1 MNKNRFSK
9 TVYDVIVVGGGQ
21 AGLTMGYR
29 LDKKGL
35 RYLILNASAEPT
47 GSWPNYYDSLVLF
60 SPAEYSSLPGLRFP
74 GDPKR
79 YPKRDEVAAY
89 LKEYAGHFGLSI
101 INNTRVTNIKQEGAL
116 FRLIDTDGES
126 FLARTVAAATGSFG
140 YPYLPQIKGHEKFKG
155 KALHAFSYKN
165 PEPYKNQ
172 RIIVVGAGNT
182 AVQVGVEL
190 AEVSDVTL
198 AVKSRVRYFP
208 QRFLGKDFHFWAKIT
223 GLDHVRWLKDQGT
236 PVLDTGKYRAAVK
249 TGRPGVKKMFTEFTE
264 TGVIWSDGKTETI
277 DTVIFATGYRPNLDY
292 LNELG
297 ASGPMNNNGSRF
309 GVSKRVPGLFYI
321 GFSGQ
326 RSFSSATL
334 RGVGPD
340 SAYVVKRL
348 LRHLEKARGSQ
359 LFN

>member
-1 MNKNRFSK
+1 MNQNRFSK
-9 TVYDVIVVGGGQ
+9 KVYDVMVIGGGQ
-21 AGLTMGYR
+21 AGLAMGYR
-29 LDKKGL
+29 LKKKGL
-35 RYLILNASAEPT
+35 PYLILNASDEPT

-89 LKEYAGHFGLSI
+89 LKEYASHFTLPV
-101 INNTRVTNIKQEGAL
+101 INNTRITNVKQEGAL
-116 FRLIDTDGES
+116 FRVIDTNDES
-126 FLARTVAAATGSFG
+126 FLARTVVAATGSFG
-140 YPYLPQIKGHEKFKG
+140 YPYIPTIKGQEKFKG
-155 KALHAFSYKN
+155 KAFHAFSYKN
-165 PEPYKNQ
+165 PGPYKNQ
-172 RIIVVGAGNT
+172 RIIVVGAANT

-190 AEVSDVTL
+190 AEVADVTL
-198 AVKSRVRYFP
+198 AVKSRIRYVP
-208 QRFLGKDFHFWAKIT
+208 QRFLGKDFHFWARVT
-223 GLDHVRWLKDQGT
+223 GLDRVRWLKDQGT
-236 PVLDTGKYRAAVK
+236 PVLDTGKYRAAIES
-249 TGRPGVKKMFTEFTE
+249 GRPGVKKMFPQFTE

-277 DTVIFATGYRPNLDY
+277 DTVIFATGYRLNLDY

-297 ASGPMNNNGSRF
+297 ASGPMNSNGSRF

-326 RSFSSATL
+326 RSFSSAAL

-348 LRHLEKARGSQ
+348 LRHLDS
-359 LFN
+359 L